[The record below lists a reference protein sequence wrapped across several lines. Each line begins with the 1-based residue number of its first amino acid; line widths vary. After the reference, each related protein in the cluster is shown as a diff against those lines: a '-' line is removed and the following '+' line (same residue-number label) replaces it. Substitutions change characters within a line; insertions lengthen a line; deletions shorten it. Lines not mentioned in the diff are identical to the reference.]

1 VNEDCCDVHFIN
13 EPRVRQAQEHVMDG
27 LTATRVA
34 EIFAALGDP
43 TRVRLVSALA
53 GGELCVC
60 DLAATLG
67 MHQSAISHQLR
78 VLRSLHLVRPRRDGR
93 IVHYCLADD
102 HVAQLLAQG
111 MSHANEGSGD

>member
-1 VNEDCCDVHFIN
+1 MNEDCCDVHLIN

-60 DLAATLG
+60 DLAATL
-67 MHQSAISHQLR
+67 ACT
-78 VLRSLHLVRPRRDGR
+78 SLPSRTSCGCCALCTWLGLVEMAVSCTTASPMTTWPS
-93 IVHYCLADD
+93 Y
-102 HVAQLLAQG
+102 
-111 MSHANEGSGD
+111 